1 MDILNLQ
8 ISDSQKKT
16 WEIRIYQKR
25 FVDHLLVNNSFLFN
39 LIDLAPEMV
48 RKKGITKSADI
59 YGVGCVW
66 YEMLTGEAPFMDD
79 DLEKLTRKIELGKLN
94 FPSFV
99 KEESKKAIRV
109 FFFI

>member
-1 MDILNLQ
+1 MKPENILINADGHIKLADFGLSKENVGDQ
-8 ISDSQKKT
+8 DLSKT
-16 WEIRIYQKR
+16 FCGSPAY
-25 FVDHLLVNNSFLFN
+25 
-39 LIDLAPEMV
+39 LAPEMV